1 MASRDA
7 IMSGDTKSEPVGD
20 RSQPDG
26 GFQMMYRSKKAWWSV
41 LLFVGLSLTGVTV
54 GVVLLY
60 AGIVNP

>member
-1 MASRDA
+1 
-7 IMSGDTKSEPVGD
+7 
-20 RSQPDG
+20 
-26 GFQMMYRSKKAWWSV
+26 MMYRSKKAWWSV